1 VAAVVVAGRVVRTVA
16 TGTRTTV
23 AVAVHGVVSTRARA
37 TVAGVVDGIVAAR
50 TAVVVG
56 DAVVGDAVIGDAV
69 VGDAVVGPVAGLG
82 PNDDTVL
89 DEDVRSVGLVANA
102 DPLAHDAILELQVD
116 LHASAALAE
125 VDLDPDAAL
134 ARGVTRAGST
144 GRGLDIAR
152 RSAEAAGGSLA
163 IERSP
168 LGGARIRLVVP
179 IDGADG

>member
-50 TAVVVG
+50 TAVVVA
-56 DAVVGDAVIGDAV
+56 DAVVVHAII
-69 VGDAVVGPVAGLG
+69 GPVAGLG

-102 DPLAHDAILELQVD
+102 DPLAHDAIPELQVD